1 MKRQP
6 VTSVTTPMNDKKNN
20 NEKKSLASRLHI
32 TFKDEENCKDVWSIS
47 MNNTHIIAAIA
58 AIVLIIGSGMFALFV
73 WTPLHNILPGYMKSD
88 TRTQLIDDALRIDS
102 LSYQMSLRDK
112 YMENIARILNDEIT
126 IDSISRSEGMAGALD
141 SVQNW
146 TLDILSKSS
155 AESEAF
161 SEEYEKN
168 ERFNLTM
175 LPQPSEGII
184 FYPPLSGKIIST
196 FDASRGN
203 YGIEIQVANNSSV
216 SAALDGTLVA
226 ITHTISNGYV
236 IVVQHN
242 NNFVSIYRNIGDT
255 LRRIGDKVT
264 AGEKIALA
272 GTSLNKVV
280 VFELWR
286 SGIAVDPMQYIV
298 F

>member
-1 MKRQP
+1 M
-6 VTSVTTPMNDKKNN
+6 SEKKNN
-20 NEKKSLASRLHI
+20 NEKKSPASRLHI
-32 TFKDEENCKDVWSIS
+32 TLKDEENSKDVWCIS
-47 MNNTHIIAAIA
+47 MNNAHIIAAIA

-88 TRTQLIDDALRIDS
+88 TRTQLIDNALRIDS
-102 LSYQMSLRDK
+102 LTQQMALRDK

-126 IDSISRSEGMAGALD
+126 IDSIAKSDSIAGVLD
-141 SVQNW
+141 SAQNW
-146 TLDILSKSS
+146 KPEILSKSS

-175 LPQPSEGII
+175 LPQPSEGIL
-184 FYPPLSGKIIST
+184 FYPPLSGEIIKT
-196 FDASRGN
+196 FDASSGN
-203 YGIEIQVANNSSV
+203 YGIEIQAGNNTSV
-216 SAALDGTLVA
+216 SAALDGTIVA
-226 ITHTISNGYV
+226 ITHTISSGYV

-242 NNFVSIYRNIGDT
+242 NNFVSIYRNIGNA

-272 GTSLNKVV
+272 GTSLNKIVV
-280 VFELWR
+280 YELWR
-286 SGIAVDPMQYIV
+286 SGIAVDPLQYIV

>member
-6 VTSVTTPMNDKKNN
+6 VTSVTNPMNDKKNN

-126 IDSISRSEGMAGALD
+126 IDSISRSEGMAGAAC
-141 SVQNW
+141 
-146 TLDILSKSS
+146 LS
-155 AESEAF
+155 A
-161 SEEYEKN
+161 
-168 ERFNLTM
+168 
-175 LPQPSEGII
+175 Q
-184 FYPPLSGKIIST
+184 
-196 FDASRGN
+196 
-203 YGIEIQVANNSSV
+203 
-216 SAALDGTLVA
+216 AALRAGSGL
-226 ITHTISNGYV
+226 
-236 IVVQHN
+236 
-242 NNFVSIYRNIGDT
+242 
-255 LRRIGDKVT
+255 VT
-264 AGEKIALA
+264 AACCAPVRLPMQNLVPCAMAKVVSTGTALDAGAALELYNLAQGKRALAICSISDSLVTGEELDAEARQNTFTTMMEIALK
-272 GTSLNKVV
+272 T
-280 VFELWR
+280 
-286 SGIAVDPMQYIV
+286 AVAMDKK
-298 F
+298 